1 MAKSRKPTRTTK
13 QTAEDS
19 SATPKRP
26 PRRRARKVQS
36 PDGVTAGV
44 GFDEPGLLVPEV
56 ASLAITRAAAASGS
70 PKDLRA
76 VRLGIEKLL
85 IRQAGPQVRG
95 MAAAASSLEAEGNIV
110 GVGETLGDPL
120 KGAAPGEQSLVVY
133 TVEKTT
139 EDKIKGH
146 LSNARAATDESLART
161 RMRVY
166 WSGVVEAQAHRFSAN
181 PAPCG
186 ISVGHSQVTAGTL
199 GVLARGRSGQRV
211 NRLFGIS
218 NNHVFANANQASE
231 GDRIVQ
237 PGVADGGGR
246 NIGVLERF
254 VRIDFSPNAQNVVDC
269 ACAWM
274 TSSAVDREFV
284 YLVNGAQQR
293 FKVSPQTVPAVYG
306 MQVGKSGRTTQVT
319 QGWINATSVTINV
332 SFGQGAVATFVNQ
345 FSILS
350 VDSRRA
356 FSQGGDS
363 GSLIWS
369 WNPQRNPVGL
379 LFAGGT
385 GVTFANPINTVLNA
399 LDLQLYV

>member
-1 MAKSRKPTRTTK
+1 MAGG
-13 QTAEDS
+13 A
-19 SATPKRP
+19 
-26 PRRRARKVQS
+26 
-36 PDGVTAGV
+36 
-44 GFDEPGLLVPEV
+44 GFDEPGSLVPDV
-56 ASLAITRAAAASGS
+56 ASLAITPAAAASGS
-70 PKDLRA
+70 LKDLRS
-76 VRLGIEKLL
+76 VRQGIEKLL

-95 MAAAASSLEAEGNIV
+95 MAAAASSLTAEGNIV

-146 LSNARAATDESLART
+146 LSNAGAATDESLDRT

-166 WSGVVEAQAHRFSAN
+166 WSGIVEARAHRFSAN

-186 ISVGHSQVTAGTL
+186 ISVGHSLVTAGTL
-199 GVLARGRSGQRV
+199 GVLARGRSGQRL

-218 NNHVFANANQASE
+218 NNHVFANANRASE

-246 NIGVLERF
+246 SIGVLERF

-284 YLVNGAQQR
+284 YLVNGSQYR
-293 FKVSPQTVPAVYG
+293 FRVAPQTVPATFG
-306 MQVGKSGRTTQVT
+306 LQVGKSGRTTQVT
-319 QGWINATSVTINV
+319 QGWINATSVTVNV
-332 SFGQGAVATFVNQ
+332 SFGEGAVATFVNQ

-350 VDSRRA
+350 VDSRRE

-363 GSLIWS
+363 GSLIWTWS
-369 WNPQRNPVGL
+369 PQRNPVGL
-379 LFAGGT
+379 LFAGGA
-385 GVTFANPINTVLNA
+385 GVTFANPIDTVLNA

>member
-1 MAKSRKPTRTTK
+1 MAKSRKPKRSTK
-13 QTAEDS
+13 ETSDEAAS
-19 SATPKRP
+19 TPKLS
-26 PRRRARKVQS
+26 PRRKARKGPS
-36 PDGVTAGV
+36 AGGEAGSL
-44 GFDEPGLLVPEV
+44 GFDEPGSLVPEV

-70 PKDLRA
+70 LKDLRA

-95 MAAAASSLEAEGNIV
+95 MAAAASSLAAEGNIV

-139 EDKIKGH
+139 EDKVKGH
-146 LSNARAATDESLART
+146 LSNAGAATDESLDRT

-166 WSGVVEAQAHRFSAN
+166 WSGIVEAQAHRFSAN

-186 ISVGHSQVTAGTL
+186 ISVGHPLVTAGTM
-199 GVLARGRSGQRV
+199 GVLARGRSGQRL

-218 NNHVFANANQASE
+218 NNHVFANVNRASE

-246 NIGVLERF
+246 NIGVLERY

-293 FKVSPQTVPAVYG
+293 FRVAPLTIPPVYG
-306 MQVGKSGRTTQVT
+306 QQVGKSGRTTQVT
-319 QGWINATSVTINV
+319 QGWINATSVTVNV
-332 SFGQGAVATFVNQ
+332 SFGEGAVATFVNQ

-350 VDSRRA
+350 VDSSRE

-379 LFAGGT
+379 LFAGGA
-385 GVTFANPINTVLNA
+385 GVTFANPIDTVLSA